1 MSVPQAIPTIH
12 PQAELQETAFMS
24 GILRQRNLML
34 ASENIEL
41 KERIKTLEATEKTLQ
56 SQIEHLHAQLAEN
69 GEHGNGDQA

>member
-1 MSVPQAIPTIH
+1 MSAPQTIPQIH

-41 KERIKTLEATEKTLQ
+41 KERVKTLEATEKTLQ
-56 SQIEHLHAQLAEN
+56 SQIEHFQAQLVEH
-69 GEHGNGDQA
+69 GEYGNGDQA

>member
-1 MSVPQAIPTIH
+1 MSASQTLPHIH

-24 GILRQRNLML
+24 GMLRQRNLML

-41 KERIKTLEATEKTLQ
+41 KERIKSLEATEKTLQ
-56 SQIEHLHAQLAEN
+56 SQIEHLHAQLAEH

>member
-1 MSVPQAIPTIH
+1 
-12 PQAELQETAFMS
+12 MS

>member
-1 MSVPQAIPTIH
+1 MSVPQAIPAIH

-41 KERIKTLEATEKTLQ
+41 KERIKTLEATEKMLQ
-56 SQIEHLHAQLAEN
+56 SQIEHFQAQLAEH
-69 GEHGNGDQA
+69 GEQGNGNPT